1 MLPRRVVLRS
11 FGALGGALLIG
22 GCSPGPLRIDVYRP
36 EDREFFQPNR
46 SAIEEISHP
55 SVASLVAESFAVVTA
70 TIVDVVDLHEVR
82 SSEDHFFEGGWVI
95 EVHECVRSRGEP
107 LAGRTIVSLLAG
119 DSPLSDRPPVR
130 LPKAVFLLFLRSN
143 AESWRE
149 HERRLAERGQSLSA
163 AHRAWRAAT
172 GDLYALI
179 NTQGI
184 CGQGEDHVV
193 NSLRDPRDP
202 DSELDRELA
211 SQPTLSGL
219 IDKVRALR

>member
-119 DSPLSDRPPVR
+119 DSPLSDHPPV
-130 LPKAVFLLFLRSN
+130 AV
-143 AESWRE
+143 AEGGVPAVPE
-149 HERRLAERGQSLSA
+149 VQCGILAGARASA
-163 AHRAWRAAT
+163 GGARPVTVGGAPGVAGGHR
-172 GDLYALI
+172 
-179 NTQGI
+179 
-184 CGQGEDHVV
+184 
-193 NSLRDPRDP
+193 
-202 DSELDRELA
+202 
-211 SQPTLSGL
+211 
-219 IDKVRALR
+219 